1 MCVFVCLCVCESWVA
16 LRRKLKEGGGE
27 GARGTGLESQGISP
41 PASLCLSVR
50 CREREMAK
58 AGERRQGNE
67 KVQWCV
73 CVCVHVFVYGPC
85 LSAVWVGWKEG
96 LCLPRHTHFLLHLEK
111 PATDTL
117 KE

>member
-1 MCVFVCLCVCESWVA
+1 MHEGVCVGEGVCVCVCVCESWVA
-16 LRRKLKEGGGE
+16 LWRKLKEGGGE

-73 CVCVHVFVYGPC
+73 CVCVCARVCVWPLFISSLGGLERRT
-85 LSAVWVGWKEG
+85 LSAQT
-96 LCLPRHTHFLLHLEK
+96 HTLFI
-111 PATDTL
+111 
-117 KE
+117 